1 MKKRYTDEQI
11 IAFLKQAEAGTPI
24 WELRREDG
32 FGAADINWMSAASL
46 DKVRV
51 RLFELELC
59 LTLDVPNPLDEYLSR
74 FRDKREMAR
83 CL

>member
-1 MKKRYTDEQI
+1 MQKRYADEPV
-11 IAFLKQAEAGTPI
+11 IAFLNQAEADPPI
-24 WELRREDG
+24 CELRREDG

-74 FRDKREMAR
+74 F
-83 CL
+83 